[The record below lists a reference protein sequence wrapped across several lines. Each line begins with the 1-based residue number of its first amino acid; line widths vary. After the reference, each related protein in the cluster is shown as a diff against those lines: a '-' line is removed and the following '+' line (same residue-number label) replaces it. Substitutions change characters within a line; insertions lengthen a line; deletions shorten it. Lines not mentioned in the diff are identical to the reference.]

1 MKRIILTESQ
11 FSKLLDNE
19 LDTRISSEILEEGP
33 KEWLLTGLLTLA
45 SLAGISQTKK
55 EVSYDK
61 TKIEA
66 AKILQDK
73 LYDGDEK
80 AYSLLDSSEIELN
93 QENLNK
99 LLSVDLDDVS
109 MGVINTGSRSIAKS
123 KLKQG
128 YVLSDIKI
136 TSDTILKK
144 GDVVYM
150 GDTITLDFDSDVAF
164 RTATFNLTET
174 YRQELLNKI
183 NEISEI
189 NGKITKVTVESSTD
203 TEPIKMGNQKL
214 AELRSNSV
222 VDILNTMGLG
232 NVEVIN
238 LPDQGPN
245 VYSRTMSNQEREQA
259 RQETAQYRYVM
270 ITIEYE
276 VEVVVPSEQTVE
288 EVINKYK
295 FEMVKVTP
303 KQDIGTYKFKGKS
316 VEHKP
321 LKQPKCKKVRHN
333 TKMTA
338 CPADLMN

>member
-11 FSKLLDNE
+11 FSRLIDTE
-19 LDTRISSEILEEGP
+19 LDRRIDSEILEEGP

-55 EVSYDK
+55 EISYDK

-80 AYSLLDSSEIELN
+80 AYSLFDGSEIELN

-109 MGVINTGSRSIAKS
+109 MDVINTGSRSIAKS

-136 TSDTILKK
+136 SSDTILRK
-144 GDVVYM
+144 GDAVYM
-150 GDTITLDFDSDVAF
+150 GDTFTLNFDSDAAF

-174 YRQELLNKI
+174 YKQELVNKI
-183 NEISEI
+183 NEIYEV

-203 TEPIKMGNQKL
+203 TEPIKIGNQKL

-222 VDILNTMGLG
+222 VDILNSIGVD
-232 NVEVIN
+232 NIDVVN
-238 LPDQGPN
+238 LPDQGPS

-259 RQETAQYRYVM
+259 RQETAQYRYVK

-276 VEVVVPSEQTVE
+276 VEVEVPKPQSVE
-288 EVINKYK
+288 EVVTKYK
-295 FEMVKVTP
+295 FEMVKLTP
-303 KQDIGTYKFKGKS
+303 KQDVGTYKFKGKS
-316 VEHKP
+316 AEHKP
-321 LKQPKCKKVRHN
+321 LKQPKCKKVRYN
-333 TKMTA
+333 GNMTS
-338 CPADLMN
+338 CPIDLMD